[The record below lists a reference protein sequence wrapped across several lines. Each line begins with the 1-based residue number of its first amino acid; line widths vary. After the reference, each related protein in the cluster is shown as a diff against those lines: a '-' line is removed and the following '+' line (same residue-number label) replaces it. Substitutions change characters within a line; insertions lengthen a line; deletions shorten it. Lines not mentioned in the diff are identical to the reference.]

1 MRKNSPAKE
10 AHGRCPDGDGHLPKI
25 TTYTCVFVMGVCL
38 CVFVCLCMAVA
49 RSWCVTCSNLCI
61 AYQNTGQVDKALT
74 LLKRV
79 LQRRKQLFGE
89 PHPKVANT
97 LCTLSSLCVCH
108 LCAKRHAEVLSHA
121 CCYSLLL
128 LACDR
133 HTDAGGAACAAVCG
147 GCGGHT
153 WPA

>member
-97 LCTLSSLCVCH
+97 LCTLSSLCVCVA
-108 LCAKRHAEVLSHA
+108 LPKAPCGGTVSR
-121 CCYSLLL
+121 LLL
-128 LACDR
+128 FVV
-133 HTDAGGAACAAVCG
+133 AARSRQAHRRWRCGVCS
-147 GCGGHT
+147 CVR
-153 WPA
+153 WLW